1 MTFSNKVRQEISKRK
16 ITSNIEALI
25 ELSAILKTNASISI
39 RNAFLNINFTTENEQ
54 VSKRIY
60 KLINKI
66 YDYEATVSF
75 TKNDNLQKDG
85 IFTISIEDERVVD
98 DLLSNSGIDIYGNY
112 TIDQKILFQRL
123 DDEKGLKKEAYLRG
137 AFLGAG
143 SIVDPM
149 KSYHLEMLFTKLEDY
164 EFTKDILMTMSLNPL
179 LNIRKEKYVLY
190 FKSSDKISDFLNV
203 IGATNSMLEL
213 ENVKAMK
220 DLRNNVNRQV
230 NCDTANINKTLKSS
244 EKQIHQINYI
254 DRLKGLNILNDQL
267 KDLAQMRL
275 KRPEL
280 SLKAIGELMDPP
292 ISKSGVSHRMKKI
305 EDIYNDLYLEHGDF

>member
-98 DLLSNSGIDIYGNY
+98 DVLSNSGIDIYGNY